1 MKHILRVCVPP
12 CLGAHECDE
21 SKTDKNLC
29 FCGKHFKTVPKHV
42 KVGDVGIN
50 PLSRKDIHLVCNYQN
65 RRTLV
70 TRHVLAA
77 VMQSVITH
85 SFCSERLEHPLF
97 FPLYTYLLCLHLTLC
112 QSIFES
118 VSWVV
123 LMALIYILLLP

>member
-1 MKHILRVCVPP
+1 MSVMKARQSKISAFVGIILK
-12 CLGAHECDE
+12 LFL
-21 SKTDKNLC
+21 NML
-29 FCGKHFKTVPKHV
+29 

-50 PLSRKDIHLVCNYQN
+50 LLSRKDIHLVCNYQN

-77 VMQSVITH
+77 VMQSVITYI
-85 SFCSERLEHPLF
+85 FCSEGLEHPLF

-112 QSIFES
+112 QNIFES

-123 LMALIYILLLP
+123 